1 MCIRDRDAGKK
12 LILPVDLV
20 VAEKP
25 EAGAE
30 VQVVRPDS
38 VPENT
43 MALDIG
49 PETRKEFSEEISRS
63 KTAFW
68 NGPMGVF
75 EVELFR
81 GGTLEIAGAIAHVDG
96 FTVVGGGDSLAAVEV
111 SRYADRISHLSTG
124 GGASLEFLEGKDLP
138 GVKCLVER

>member
-1 MCIRDRDAGKK
+1 MKKAEDAGKK

-25 EAGAE
+25 EAGAA
-30 VQVVRPDS
+30 VKVVSPDS
-38 VPENT
+38 VPENM

-49 PETRKEFSEEISRS
+49 PENPKRVLRRGLSA
-63 KTAFW
+63 KTVFW

-96 FTVVGGGDSLAAVEV
+96 FTVVGGGDSRLLWRYPGTQIESATYLPEAA
-111 SRYADRISHLSTG
+111 RL
-124 GGASLEFLEGKDLP
+124 
-138 GVKCLVER
+138 